1 MKSGALWLLSAV
13 FWLWALS
20 ASAVASEDAEVN
32 LKAMFIARFAQFTQW
47 PPPPQTVFH
56 YCVALDHNMFNAI
69 NALQVRSPAGE
80 PVKLTLIRRPAQAK
94 PCQLLVMTL
103 SDRQQLQHWADGLAS
118 MPMLIVAD
126 NAEAFRTV
134 ATIGLVSEPDGMTFR
149 INQTAA
155 RERGLELSSQLLKL
169 AREVR

>member
-1 MKSGALWLLSAV
+1 MKSVALWLLSGGV
-13 FWLWALS
+13 WLYGLLPVAL
-20 ASAVASEDAEVN
+20 ASEDAEVN

-56 YCVALDHNMFNAI
+56 YCVALDHSMFKAI
-69 NALQVRSPAGE
+69 NSLQVRSPAGE
-80 PVKLTLIRRPAQAK
+80 PVKLTLIRRPAEAK
-94 PCQLLVMTL
+94 PCQLLVMTM
-103 SDRQQLQHWADGLAS
+103 SDRQQLQHWASGLAS

-134 ATIGLVSEPDGMTFR
+134 ATISLVSEPDGMTFR